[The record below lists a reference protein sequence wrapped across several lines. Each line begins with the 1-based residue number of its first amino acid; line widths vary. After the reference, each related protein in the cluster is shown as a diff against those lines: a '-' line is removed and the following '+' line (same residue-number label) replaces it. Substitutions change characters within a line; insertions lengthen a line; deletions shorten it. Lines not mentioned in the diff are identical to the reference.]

1 MRNNNS
7 IVNYFR
13 KMLRFSLN
21 NLNSNSIISIK
32 NLRNQFHVFDDFPSD
47 QALWFDLTKINA
59 YKSTYYQRY
68 LRKIAKKSG
77 KSEIQRWPH
86 KKAEK

>member
-68 LRKIAKKSG
+68 LRKIAKK
-77 KSEIQRWPH
+77 
-86 KKAEK
+86 AER